1 MARRR
6 RQRPRGRA
14 RAAGHGYHAR
24 VDKRI
29 AEDIARG
36 WELLER
42 GDLDGARDA
51 HAQARR
57 RAENARKKSGVE
69 PEEAG
74 ELWALAGSISEHDGD
89 AEAAMDAYRQAHA
102 RAPEEPRYLLWAAEL
117 ALEPFDDPELAVE
130 LCNKALDVADDDEDL
145 VHAILLKVEALI
157 GLGGSE
163 TEEAEAREMLGE
175 LAGCT
180 IEEPEVW
187 CRAGDLHLA
196 LGDLDSAE
204 RSYAAAVD
212 LDEAWA
218 DGHHGLGMVYSERGD
233 HARMTKAW
241 LRVRELDLATGPSPL
256 HMDVDEFERLAEAA
270 LAELPEDARALL
282 ENVPIMIDDVPSE
295 ELVAE
300 GTDPRLLGLFT
311 GVPLPEKSHASNQV
325 PQLDAIYL
333 FQRNLESACYDT
345 DHLAEEIRITVL
357 HETAHFFGLEDDDL
371 GKIGLG

>member
-1 MARRR
+1 
-6 RQRPRGRA
+6 
-14 RAAGHGYHAR
+14 

-29 AEDIARG
+29 ADDIARG
-36 WELLER
+36 WELIEQ
-42 GDLDGARDA
+42 GDLDGAREA

-74 ELWALAGSISEHDGD
+74 ELWALGGSISEHDGD
-89 AEAAMDAYRQAHA
+89 AESAMEAYRQAHA
-102 RAPEEPRYLLWAAEL
+102 RAPDEPRYLLWAAEL
-117 ALEPFDDPELAVE
+117 ALEPFDDPGLAVE
-130 LCNKALDVADDDEDL
+130 LCNKALDVAADDEDL

-163 TEEAEAREMLGE
+163 AEEAEAREMLGE
-175 LAGCT
+175 LAGCS

-196 LGDLDSAE
+196 LADLDAAE
-204 RSYAAAVD
+204 RCYAAAVA
-212 LDEAWA
+212 LDETWA
-218 DGHHGLGMVYSERGD
+218 DGHHGLGMVHAERGD
-233 HARMTKAW
+233 HARMTQAW
-241 LRVRELDLATGPSPL
+241 LRVRELDLAAPPSPL
-256 HMDVDEFERLAEAA
+256 HMELDEFERLAEAA
-270 LAELPEDARALL
+270 LAELPENARALL
-282 ENVPIMIDDVPSE
+282 ENVPIMIDDMPSE
-295 ELVAE
+295 ELVSE

-333 FQRNLESACYDT
+333 FQHNLENSCYDT
-345 DHLAEEIRITVL
+345 EHLAEEIRITVL

-371 GKIGLG
+371 GKIGLD